1 MYEWENQM
9 TKRREQKRVA
19 REGGALE
26 EPVKSQDDEFFG
38 INITMLNNPSS
49 QTLPTA
55 NNQIFAEGCCHR

>member
-26 EPVKSQDDEFFG
+26 EPVKSQDDDFFG
-38 INITMLNNPSS
+38 HQYNNV
-49 QTLPTA
+49 
-55 NNQIFAEGCCHR
+55 E